1 MDASAKPCPA
11 CASPLKHTTL
21 PLIAG
26 NEPPL
31 RLTVHGMPALA
42 CARAHVYFV
51 KPDFALWL
59 MNHLVDEDEA
69 TLPAGDATGLLFKA
83 YLCHDCGKPL
93 SAKPDHVHAFN
104 LPLAYAGEPEFRVE
118 VAMPVFRCDACGKEQ
133 IHSLGEVRKLTPAAL
148 VDAFK
153 GAGIKATGWM

>member
-1 MDASAKPCPA
+1 MDAPAKPCPL
-11 CASPLKHTTL
+11 CASPLKPTIL

-26 NEPPL
+26 NEAPL

-42 CARAHVYFV
+42 CAKAHTYFV

-59 MNHLVDEDEA
+59 MNHLVEEDEA

-93 SAKPDHVHAFN
+93 SPKPDHVHAFN
-104 LPLAYAGEPEFRVE
+104 LPLAYEGEPEFRVE
-118 VAMPVFRCDACGKEQ
+118 VAMPVFRCGACGKEQ

-148 VDAFK
+148 VDAFR
-153 GAGIKATGWM
+153 GAGIRSGAM